1 MFDRPLT
8 KIREAYIG
16 RLSSTEADEKFAPRV
31 LKVVESERGRN
42 NAEELYAM
50 KQYVARSSP
59 LDFPLLVWTLFDEAD
74 DLAQLPPSFD
84 LSVSRKLEHLPQII
98 RGLRK
103 LTSLAG
109 DDPLICEQPLSA
121 LWENAEGH
129 QQANSFQE
137 AWDACRYGQR
147 FECQAVSD
155 LGDLQSLCVKD
166 LLVMNGDHGDSV
178 SRALVLLRNLIE
190 GHNTHM
196 QLLWGNPGSINSSGS
211 INSVD
216 TPGSVNSISL
226 HQVDPDSITENL
238 VPWRKA
244 RCWLEQNIVIL
255 PQSEPM
261 RAAKDAEALLRGWLS
276 QTLQLAEFSLDGW
289 PQIASV
295 PAGMVRLPA
304 DEQAVV
310 LPPECI
316 LAIEDFFCEFGI
328 LRDKICLAL
337 EVFKKIALAVESAPH
352 KISPETML
360 QDRISTCGCRLPP
373 SPSLFDIFELR
384 KGRKIVLRIKH
395 LNALQDY
402 LSDRI
407 EAKAEDMLDLAY
419 RTPLDEDQL
428 SRLCFPQHCHHSRP
442 KTLLKKLSILAEK
455 LARDAYPPEHSTSP
469 SPPSF
474 PASLHCAMREWSA
487 LFVAFIAAFIASLMC
502 S

>member
-16 RLSSTEADEKFAPRV
+16 RLSSTEAESKFAPRV

-50 KQYVARSSP
+50 KQYVAGSSP
-59 LDFPLLVWTLFDEAD
+59 SDFPLLVWTLFDEAD
-74 DLAQLPPSFD
+74 DLAELPPSFD

-121 LWENAEGH
+121 LWENVECH

-178 SRALVLLRNLIE
+178 SRGLVLLRNLIE

-196 QLLWGNPGSINSSGS
+196 QLLWGNPGSIN
-211 INSVD
+211 
-216 TPGSVNSISL
+216 TISL

-244 RCWLEQNIVIL
+244 RSWLEQNIVIL

-261 RAAKDAEALLRGWLS
+261 RAAKDAEALLQGWLS

-337 EVFKKIALAVESAPH
+337 EVLKKIALAVESAPH

-407 EAKAEDMLDLAY
+407 EAKAEDVLDLAY

-428 SRLCFPQHCHHSRP
+428 SSLCFPQHCHHSRP

-469 SPPSF
+469 PLPLSLPLYIALC
-474 PASLHCAMREWSA
+474 ASGLH
-487 LFVAFIAAFIASLMC
+487 SLLH
-502 S
+502 SLLQGGEDS